1 MEAELPVTRYAK
13 SGEVNIAYQ
22 SFGTG
27 PRNIVWAPGFV
38 SHVEHVWE
46 YPDTRHFMARLGA
59 LGRTVIF
66 DKRGT
71 GMSDRSA
78 TMPTL
83 DERMDDIRAVMDAV
97 AFERAVLIGISE
109 GGAMCQLFAASHPD
123 RVEALVLIGTYGSF
137 NESVMPPDRLEGF
150 LEQVE
155 QNWGEGR
162 SAQAFAPSLAA
173 DRAFVRWW
181 AKFERLGASPGAV
194 KALMRMNAEIDVRA
208 IMPSIKVPT
217 MVWHRTGDRRVDV
230 EAARYMA
237 RHIPNARLVER
248 PGDDHL
254 AFAGNVDELLDDVEE
269 FLTGVRPVAPIER
282 VLATV
287 MFSDIVD
294 STKQAAALGDKA
306 WQARRTAHDQAVRAA
321 IERQRG
327 KVIKGLG
334 DGFLATFDG
343 PARAVQAGQAAA
355 QGAREIGLPI
365 RIGLHC
371 GEIALEGDDISGLA
385 VAVASRVAGLAQ
397 ANEVLVSSTVRDL
410 VAGSGLKFEDRGAQ
424 PLKGIDEPMR
434 LYQAVG

>member
-1 MEAELPVTRYAK
+1 MELPVTRYAQ

-38 SHVEHVWE
+38 SHVEHIWE
-46 YPDTRHFMARLGA
+46 YPGSRHFMSRLSQ

-71 GMSDRSA
+71 GMSDRTA

-83 DERMDDIRAVMDAV
+83 DERMDDIRAVMDA
-97 AFERAVLIGISE
+97 AGLDRAVLMGISE
-109 GGAMCQLFAASHPD
+109 GGAMCQLFAATHPD
-123 RVEALVLIGTYGSF
+123 RVEALVLIGTYGSYR
-137 NESVMPPDRLEGF
+137 EWVMSGEGVNLF
-150 LEQVE
+150 LNQID
-155 QNWGEGR
+155 QGAWGTGR
-162 SAQAFAPSLAA
+162 SAAAFAPSLAG
-173 DRAFVRWW
+173 DPAFVRWW

-217 MVWHRTGDRRVDV
+217 LVWHRTGDGRVNV

-269 FLTGVRPVAPIER
+269 FITGVRPAAPIER

-306 WQARRTAHDQAVRAA
+306 WQARRTAHDQAVRGA

-327 KVIKGLG
+327 RVIKGLG

-355 QGAREIGLPI
+355 QGAREVGLPI

-424 PLKGIDEPMR
+424 PLKGIEEPMR